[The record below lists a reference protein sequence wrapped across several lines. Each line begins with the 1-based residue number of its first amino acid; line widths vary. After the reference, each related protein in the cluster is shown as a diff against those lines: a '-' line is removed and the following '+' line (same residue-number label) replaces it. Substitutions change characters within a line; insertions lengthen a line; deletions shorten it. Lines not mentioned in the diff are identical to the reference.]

1 MRQTALLMGCALLF
15 SSGCAA
21 TFSERARNGITFYC
35 PGAGNTD
42 FGDVGL
48 REGLE
53 QAGYRGEVAAF
64 IWTISFNVA
73 LDQTLRFNAHL
84 RAHELARLIREYRRQ
99 NPDQICNLVGLSAG
113 TGVAIWA
120 LEQLPDGVQ
129 VDNVVLLGSSLSHDY
144 DVSRAAAHVAG
155 KIYVYYSPHD
165 AILAGPMKVFGTI
178 DGKFGVDGA
187 GSVGLHSPRAASKIV
202 NNPWRPNYQS
212 LGYYGGHVDGTS
224 PRFVRAVLA
233 KHLLQPASGRM
244 PAESIA
250 GGTAPLAARRDR
262 PAPSLATATTPAP
275 ASE

>member
-1 MRQTALLMGCALLF
+1 MRQTALLMSCALLF

-21 TFSERARNGITFYC
+21 TFSEKARNGITFYC

-48 REGLE
+48 REGLA

-84 RAHELARLIREYRRQ
+84 RAGELARLVSAYRQ
-99 NPDQICNLVGLSAG
+99 KYPTQTCNLVGLSAG

-120 LEQLPDGVQ
+120 LEQLPDGVK

-144 DVSRAAAHVAG
+144 DASRAAAHVAG

-165 AILAGPMKVFGTI
+165 AVLAGPMKVFGTI

-187 GSVGLHSPRAASKIV
+187 GAVGLHSRGGAEKIV
-202 NNPWRPNYQS
+202 NNPWRPNYQA
-212 LGYYGGHVDGTS
+212 LGNYGGHVDGTN

-233 KHLLQPASGRM
+233 KHLLRPASGRL
-244 PAESIA
+244 PGES
-250 GGTAPLAARRDR
+250 TAQEPTPLAANRDR
-262 PAPSLATATTPAP
+262 SEPSLATASTPAP
-275 ASE
+275 ASD